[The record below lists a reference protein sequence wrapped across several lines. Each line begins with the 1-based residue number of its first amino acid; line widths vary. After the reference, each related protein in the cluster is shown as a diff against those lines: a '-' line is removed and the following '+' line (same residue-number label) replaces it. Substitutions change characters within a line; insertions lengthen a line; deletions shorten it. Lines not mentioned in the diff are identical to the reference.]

1 MSSKMKK
8 MLMFL
13 LLLLGLAGSGAG
25 YYFLYYLPEQE
36 ALQADSSSSNDEEQV
51 PTTEA
56 APKTALP
63 PKPLVNDLYVDL
75 ARLGVREKPDAQA
88 FVERVLYRGD
98 KVKILERKAG
108 FGRITDYFVY
118 EENGPE
124 VAEWIP
130 LDGLVEQPPV
140 ISAEERRKTVTQ
152 YIANSDDFKLYETA
166 FVQKTDELLKNETC
180 VPEDFEELGGWVKS
194 LKYQEREVYFVYCGG
209 RKLAN
214 KIYFDIQ
221 SKEIFY
227 ASH

>member
-1 MSSKMKK
+1 MP
-8 MLMFL
+8 
-13 LLLLGLAGSGAG
+13 A
-25 YYFLYYLPEQE
+25 
-36 ALQADSSSSNDEEQV
+36 
-51 PTTEA
+51 
-56 APKTALP
+56 
-63 PKPLVNDLYVDL
+63 KPLVNDLYVDL
-75 ARLGVREKPDAQA
+75 AKLGVREKPDAQA

-130 LDGLVEQPPV
+130 LDGLVEQAPL
-140 ISAEERRKTVTQ
+140 ITAEERRKTVTQ
-152 YIANSDDFKLYETA
+152 YIATSDDFKLYETA

-209 RKLAN
+209 RKLTN